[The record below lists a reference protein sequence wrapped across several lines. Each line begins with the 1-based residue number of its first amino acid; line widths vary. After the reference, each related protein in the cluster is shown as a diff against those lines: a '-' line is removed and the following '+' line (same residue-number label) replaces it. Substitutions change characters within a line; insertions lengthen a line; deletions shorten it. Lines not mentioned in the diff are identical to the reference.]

1 MNAISHTQEFEPS
14 NEMMNATPTMKE
26 QQHAY
31 SRELLVMAVTGLFS
45 GLVSSGLSLI
55 AGGSHAELAVLSFG
69 AMMGLSSSLLE
80 RKSSLSNLKLVLGV
94 MAGGVMLLFLGTNVL
109 LSAVLGGLLLG
120 TAMTFEREEFGWPQ
134 RLALIAAHG
143 LALAA
148 GMYTSGTLMG
158 VGFLSDV
165 ARVPVLSS
173 VIQAALWTLFL
184 MLPAGLKYMQWRENE
199 LSSEIRAA
207 SQGLDARHRHTLD
220 VAQETYERILDEID
234 REGSE
239 SIRERA
245 LAIAHEVVQGL
256 IALTRRSD
264 ELHRAIK
271 RTNARPLEIRAREL
285 EDRIRATRDAALRKE
300 LVAALSEVVE
310 QMRTR
315 RRLET
320 ACARIEAR
328 QQRYLTAL
336 DKLHVTLV
344 QNDSLSSSEG
354 ALVHSLDELSELTE
368 QVRWQNLSVDELLD
382 GDPSDD
388 ATAASGAFAQAE
400 DEGELV
406 EDRELDDLLEQ
417 MHVLSGH
424 SPPPAR
430 EKASTIQRAPG
441 RRVVL
446 DIGVA
451 AADGDLDAGFEEPR
465 VTLSQGAEEDPRHDD
480 SIEEEEE
487 ERLHVQQSVQSS
499 RPG

>member
-1 MNAISHTQEFEPS
+1 MNAIPHTQEFEPS
-14 NEMMNATPTMKE
+14 SEMMTATPTMKN

-69 AMMGLSSSLLE
+69 AMMGLSASLLE
-80 RKSSLSNLKLVLGV
+80 RKGALSNLKLVLGV

-109 LSAVLGGLLLG
+109 LSAVIGGLLLG
-120 TAMTFEREEFGWPQ
+120 TAMTFDREDFGWPQ

-158 VGFLSDV
+158 VGFLSDF
-165 ARVPVLSS
+165 ARIPVLSS

-199 LSSEIRAA
+199 LSSEIKAA
-207 SQGLDARHRHTLD
+207 SQGLDAKHRHTLD
-220 VAQETYERILDEID
+220 VAQETYERILDEIE

-239 SIRERA
+239 AIRERA
-245 LAIAHEVVQGL
+245 SAIAQEVIQGL

-264 ELHRAIK
+264 ELHRAIQ

-285 EDRIRATRDAALRKE
+285 EDRIRATRDVALRRE

-354 ALVHSLDELSELTE
+354 ALVHSLDELSQLTE

-382 GDPSDD
+382 GAPGDEMTHEQE
-388 ATAASGAFAQAE
+388 AEQAE
-400 DEGELV
+400 SALV
-406 EDRELDDLLEQ
+406 EDSELDDLLEQ
-417 MHVLSGH
+417 MHSLSGYT
-424 SPPPAR
+424 SPPPTQKR
-430 EKASTIQRAPG
+430 QNV

-446 DIGVA
+446 DVA
-451 AADGDLDAGFEEPR
+451 VSAADGHVGGVEEAGAQGGQEAR
-465 VTLSQGAEEDPRHDD
+465 VMFSSGQDEQEEDSQQEE
-480 SIEEEEE
+480 SI
-487 ERLHVQQSVQSS
+487 HVQQSVTSS
-499 RPG
+499 HPG